1 MEAVTPHPLP
11 TARAEPGQD
20 EHANT
25 VAALRERVK
34 ELDCLYAIT
43 RLSQGQDMALDD
55 LLAGACAVVVR
66 AWQHPGA
73 ACVRATVG
81 GCAQATANW
90 HRPVSRQESP
100 IHAQGEVVG
109 RIEVGYLDKR
119 PEADEG
125 PFLREERHL
134 LDAVADHLGRIIE
147 ARQNEEQLRQL
158 SRELIKA
165 QETERQRLARELHD
179 DVAQNL
185 ALVGLGLDR
194 LAALPGGPAGAGSQG
209 LDIVRESATRLG
221 AAIASLRHL
230 AGDLLPPVLDRLG
243 LAEAAAALCQETA
256 ARTGIAVECT
266 THGLHTWP
274 IDFEAGLNLYR
285 VLQEGLA
292 NACRHGRCTSIVV
305 RLTASHPLL
314 ILRID
319 DDGQG
324 FDPEVRLPEARAH
337 KRMGLWSMGERL
349 RLLGGR
355 LTIRSRPGH
364 GVRITAEVPAGK
376 GGG

>member
-1 MEAVTPHPLP
+1 MDAAAPHLPDAASAAREA
-11 TARAEPGQD
+11 D
-20 EHANT
+20 HAKT

-43 RLSQGQDMALDD
+43 RLSQRQDMALDE
-55 LLAGACAVVVR
+55 LLAGACAVAAR
-66 AWQHPGA
+66 AWQHPAA

-81 GCAQATANW
+81 GRSFATANW
-90 HRPVSRQESP
+90 RRPASRQESP
-100 IHAQGEVVG
+100 IRAHGEVVG

-147 ARQNEEQLRQL
+147 ARKNEDHLRQL
-158 SRELIKA
+158 ARQLIKA
-165 QETERQRLARELHD
+165 QETERQRIARELHD

-185 ALVGLGLDR
+185 SLARLGLDR
-194 LAALPGGPAGAGSQG
+194 LVGLPDGQPGVGADGS
-209 LDIVRESATRLG
+209 DMVRESAARLD
-221 AAIASLRHL
+221 AAIASLRNL
-230 AGDLLPPVLDRLG
+230 AGGLLPPELDRLG
-243 LAEAAAALCQETA
+243 LAAAVAGLCRETA
-256 ARTGIAVECT
+256 ARAGLAVECAT
-266 THGLHTWP
+266 YGLDAWP

-292 NACRHGRCTSIVV
+292 NACRHARCAAITV
-305 RLTASHPLL
+305 RLIASHPLL

-324 FDPEVRLPEARAH
+324 FDPEVRLPEARAE
-337 KRMGLWSMGERL
+337 KRMGLWSMGERV

-355 LTIRSRPGH
+355 LTIRSRPGC
-364 GVRITAEVPAGK
+364 GVRITAELPAGE
-376 GGG
+376 GGA